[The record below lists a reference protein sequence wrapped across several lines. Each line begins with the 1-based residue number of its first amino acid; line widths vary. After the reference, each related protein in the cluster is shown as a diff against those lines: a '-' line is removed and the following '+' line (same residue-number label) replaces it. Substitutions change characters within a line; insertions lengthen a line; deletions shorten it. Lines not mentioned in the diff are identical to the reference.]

1 MQLETPAAPGSELYT
16 SLWQWKVLVQKK
28 RSLMK
33 LFKKRKGKANSQ
45 DVLRLPGLATSWWRF
60 WNPKKGE
67 RWTKEIP
74 NQSYPPV
81 ICCRPGSRLTS
92 YDNMLVAPSWADCE
106 RRPGTCYTCGQDW
119 CGRCRWPN
127 SQLWKQVDTP
137 LCISY
142 WCHLVANFHIS
153 PSFWFWVGR
162 FFRPCGGCLSA
173 TLWAPVAKSHR
184 PKPLCCKMWVP
195 RAAVGDW
202 HCGIPVLLR
211 CWDSSVSS
219 YRRRGAQLVGCR
231 TCPCLGNL
239 WTRRM
244 KNMTSRSPSVVR
256 NCSKKSCPT
265 SEWIVHGD
273 VRGRFQ
279 EQLKT
284 RVGGLSPVVSVV
296 TVVTACDSNFDMWLL
311 KLEDYSIF
319 RLDKGSRLAQ
329 GSAAPLPQWRSA
341 FRLYLGSESRR
352 NESLG
357 LA

>member
-1 MQLETPAAPGSELYT
+1 M
-16 SLWQWKVLVQKK
+16 
-28 RSLMK
+28 
-33 LFKKRKGKANSQ
+33 
-45 DVLRLPGLATSWWRF
+45 
-60 WNPKKGE
+60 
-67 RWTKEIP
+67 
-74 NQSYPPV
+74 
-81 ICCRPGSRLTS
+81 
-92 YDNMLVAPSWADCE
+92 
-106 RRPGTCYTCGQDW
+106 
-119 CGRCRWPN
+119 
-127 SQLWKQVDTP
+127 
-137 LCISY
+137 
-142 WCHLVANFHIS
+142 ANFHTS

-202 HCGIPVLLR
+202 HCRFPVLLR

-256 NCSKKSCPT
+256 NCSKKSCPPESSIRWVLAHHGQFGT
-265 SEWIVHGD
+265 ALFSIKGVPNAHHEWIVHGD
-273 VRGRFQ
+273 LRGRFQ

-284 RVGGLSPVVSVV
+284 RVGGLSPVVSVA
-296 TVVTACDSNFDMWLL
+296 TIVTACDSNFDMWLL
-311 KLEDYSIF
+311 KLENDSIF

-341 FRLYLGSESRR
+341 FRLYLGSEYRR

-357 LA
+357 LS